1 MAKLRAEQVEL
12 MQNLDENKDELEN
25 EKKLS
30 ALGNNISESD
40 FSPNPAFKSYNN
52 NFKNLIKSS

>member
-1 MAKLRAEQVEL
+1 VAKLRAEQVEL
-12 MQNLDENKDELEN
+12 MQNLNENKDELEN

-30 ALGNNISESD
+30 ALGNNIAFSD
-40 FSPNPAFKSYNN
+40 FRPNPAFKSYNY